1 MPIVGERERRIASNT
16 VLAVLAVLAA
26 CIPDVQLKDNVSAAS
41 VSGGGGGAPSSE
53 CVARALAEWRF
64 DSALEE
70 GLGATLT
77 DLDGDGFADAAIA
90 YQLSQKTQ
98 ILWGASTPAAVVETV
113 VASTRPNGFVAHGDL
128 NDDGLQDLVVPS
140 VDAGGLTVMLQ
151 KPKRVFSTTTVQEPN
166 TGRVVLVDAN
176 DDELVDLLIQSAD
189 CYVLRPGKGTGDIL
203 AANTGG
209 GCYIGLPQAWEVHG
223 GDFDG
228 PGGSKSKSKVAIR
241 HDGAWKLVTL
251 SLTGPKDEEPIG
263 LGLIDGAEVLHWEVA
278 DLVGDGRAEVAVYA
292 KRPTGELFLAT
303 HGQTSPRSFDTCIA
317 TALPPGATEAEQQS
331 LALRAVGD
339 VNGDQKPD
347 LLFGRTSSFGATNNF
362 FMVSAP

>member
-26 CIPDVQLKDNVSAAS
+26 CIPDVQLKDKVSAAS
-41 VSGGGGGAPSSE
+41 VSGGGGGGAPSSE

-64 DSALEE
+64 DSGLQE
-70 GLGATLT
+70 GLGATLA

-113 VASTRPNGFVAHGDL
+113 VVSTRPKGFVAHGDL

-140 VDAGGLTVMLQ
+140 VDNGWLTVMLQ
-151 KPKRVFSTTTVQEPN
+151 KSKRVFSTTIVQEPN

-176 DDELVDLLIQSAD
+176 DDGLVDLLIGTAD
-189 CYVLRPGKGTGDIL
+189 CYVLRPGKGTGGIG
-203 AANTGG
+203 AADTGG
-209 GCYIGLPQAWEVHG
+209 GCYVGLPQAAEVHG
-223 GDFDG
+223 GNFDG
-228 PGGSKSKSKVAIR
+228 PGVSKSKVAIR
-241 HDGAWKLVTL
+241 DDGKWKLATL

-263 LGLIDGAEVLHWEVA
+263 LGLIDGAEVLQWEVA
-278 DLVGDGRAEVAVYA
+278 DLDGDGRAEVAVYA

-317 TALPPGATEAEQQS
+317 TALPPSATDTERKH

-339 VNGDQKPD
+339 VNRDNKPD
-347 LLFGRTSSFGATNNF
+347 LLFGSTFSFGATNNF
-362 FMVSAP
+362 FMVSVP

>member
-53 CVARALAEWRF
+53 CVARALEEWRF
-64 DSALEE
+64 DSAVQE
-70 GLGATLT
+70 GLGATLA

-90 YQLSQKTQ
+90 HQYPQKIQ
-98 ILWGASTPAAVVETV
+98 ILWGASTPAAVAVTV

-140 VDAGGLTVMLQ
+140 VDNGWLTVMLQ
-151 KPKRVFSTTTVQEPN
+151 KSKRVFSTTIVQEPN

-189 CYVLRPGKGTGDIL
+189 CYVLRPGKGTGGIG
-203 AANTGG
+203 AADTGG
-209 GCYIGLPQAWEVHG
+209 GCYVGLPQAAEVHG
-223 GDFDG
+223 GNFDG
-228 PGGSKSKSKVAIR
+228 PGVSKSKVAIR
-241 HDGAWKLVTL
+241 DDGKWKLATL

-263 LGLIDGAEVLHWEVA
+263 LGLLDGAEVLQWEVA
-278 DLVGDGRAEVAVYA
+278 DLDGDGRAEVAVYA

-317 TALPPGATEAEQQS
+317 TALPPSATDTERKT
-331 LALRAVGD
+331 LGLRAVGD
-339 VNGDQKPD
+339 VNGDKKPD
-347 LLFGRTSSFGATNNF
+347 LLFGRTFSFGATNNF
-362 FMVSAP
+362 FMVSVP

>member
-53 CVARALAEWRF
+53 CVARALEEWRF
-64 DSALEE
+64 DSALQE
-70 GLGATLT
+70 GQWATLA

-90 YQLSQKTQ
+90 YLYSQKTQ
-98 ILWGASTPAAVVETV
+98 ILWGASTPAAVTETV
-113 VASTRPNGFVAHGDL
+113 VASARPSGRMAVEHGDL
-128 NDDGLQDLVVPS
+128 NGDGLQDLVVPS

-151 KPKRVFSTTTVQEPN
+151 KPNRVFATTVFQEPN

-189 CYVLRPGKGTGDIL
+189 CYVLRPGKGTGGIG
-203 AANTGG
+203 AADTGG
-209 GCYIGLPQAWEVHG
+209 GCYVGLPQAAEVHG
-223 GDFDG
+223 GNFDG
-228 PGGSKSKSKVAIR
+228 PGVSKSKVAIR
-241 HDGAWKLVTL
+241 DDGKWKLATL

-278 DLVGDGRAEVAVYA
+278 DLDGDGRAEVAVYA

-317 TALPPGATEAEQQS
+317 TALPPSATDTERKH

-339 VNGDQKPD
+339 VNSDKKPD
-347 LLFGRTSSFGATNNF
+347 LLFGSTFSFGATNNF
-362 FMVSAP
+362 FMVSVP